1 MPGNEITTGMRPRL
15 VIRRQME
22 PAGQRLALERD
33 HHRLDLVIGQRHI
46 ARVAVALALVV
57 GEIGRV
63 VVVVRPLRR
72 APMDR
77 RHEIIVARGDRRA
90 IVLRSPR
97 LGFAATRGVGEGRLD
112 IGVFLDALADRGEVG
127 AALDA
132 AGGVEIERAR
142 LVPVDADRTEHVV
155 ERPALRGPAPH
166 LGFAYR
172 SVRHHVLF
180 PESLAAEQHLRPHA
194 EEPAEGGHLE
204 AWATIEIVAILRD
217 AVLGT
222 APQDEVG
229 V

>member
-1 MPGNEITTGMRPRL
+1 MPGNEITTGMRPPC
-15 VIRRQME
+15 VIRRQMK

-33 HHRLDLVIGQRHI
+33 HHRLDLVIGKRRI

-72 APMDR
+72 APVDR

-90 IVLRSPR
+90 VRLGGPR
-97 LGFAATRGVGEGRLD
+97 LGFAAARGVGEGQLD
-112 IGVFLDALADRGEVG
+112 VGVFLDALADRGEVR

-166 LGFAYR
+166 LGFACGGF
-172 SVRHHVLF
+172 RHHVLF
-180 PESLAAEQHLRPHA
+180 PDIGEGRCRVSAATSTRPGRHWRGNPRRA
-194 EEPAEGGHLE
+194 N
-204 AWATIEIVAILRD
+204 WSCNWS
-217 AVLGT
+217 
-222 APQDEVG
+222 
-229 V
+229 